1 MSISYHFLS
10 FPDIFADSIY
20 HHSDYVVQKNLS
32 AGDVHSRAIN
42 TSSFLQEWELTA
54 TADSF
59 PFDTILSSQS
69 AVKMRGLTGEPSVI
83 GKLHRLWAAKPMDLS
98 ASQPGI
104 RMKYKGLW
112 ITLPWAGF
120 NGRKISSY
128 GHGLDNVLIQMIERS
143 RPQGW
148 PWPGLVYILHVATV
162 FHEFGMQ
169 CCMSGLLMCI
179 RGAVLCPLHS
189 GEEDGWVGG
198 GQSWKPKGD
207 V

>member
-1 MSISYHFLS
+1 MLY
-10 FPDIFADSIY
+10 
-20 HHSDYVVQKNLS
+20 KTLS

-42 TSSFLQEWELTA
+42 TSSFLQEWEPTA

-59 PFDTILSSQS
+59 PFDTIFSFQS
-69 AVKMRGLTGEPSVI
+69 AVKIRVLTREPSVI

-120 NGRKISSY
+120 DGRKISSY
-128 GHGLDNVLIQMIERS
+128 GHGLDNILIQMFERS
-143 RPQGW
+143 GPQGW
-148 PWPGLVYILHVATV
+148 PWPGLVYILHVATI

-169 CCMSGLLMCI
+169 CCMSGAVLMCI
-179 RGAVLCPLHS
+179 RGALLCPFHT
-189 GEEDGWVGG
+189 GEEGGGVGG
-198 GQSWKPKGD
+198 GQSWKPKVGCLMSLHNR
-207 V
+207 